1 MIYFFAVF
9 ICSQILSEER
19 KDEFERLGDERREVV
34 HIKMARFRDDVH
46 LLIIVRYRLEDLHR
60 RGL

>member
-9 ICSQILSEER
+9 ICSQIFPEER

-34 HIKMARFRDDVH
+34 HIKMAR
-46 LLIIVRYRLEDLHR
+46 LMN
-60 RGL
+60 